1 MNDETSWL
9 HKVMEVVRDGFV
21 VIHDEDIILA
31 NSAFTDM
38 LGFEKEDLVDTPFV
52 ELVEP
57 MSRRRDQDMIEA
69 LVTGIDSTRFNTR
82 LLANNNEILHVEITP
97 IVIKL
102 EGAPAVIA
110 TIRNVSTQMELEA
123 AVSELENRFATLYDM
138 SPVAYFTLNRSGN
151 IEQVNAAAE
160 ELLGCEAVQIIG
172 KSLSEFLPDPEPRY
186 DPGADIVKEA
196 LRGRAV
202 RGLEIQMKRGD
213 GKIIWANISSSPLS
227 SGTEKL
233 SEIGLTAFDVTS
245 RRAVEARLRH
255 ESQRANLYM
264 EVMNSDLNMTNQNV
278 LFALEDLSISLDL
291 PDRLRGLLSETA
303 WSVRSAGRMI
313 ANMGVLISLGQAPPE
328 KVETRL
334 QPHFNKAVRE
344 ATRDFSWKTLD
355 IKSNIPKQSFDV
367 VGHAFMWYIFFNII
381 HYCASEDPNT
391 TVSLEITA
399 ASTEDGDMVRI
410 EFLDHSPGIPDDLKN
425 QIFRRDGDPE
435 AQLAGKGLG
444 LIVVDR
450 YIEHLGGRVWVEDRD
465 ASDPTKGNRFVL
477 LLPVW
482 KEELKIPP
490 IVFYKSEHCVF
501 CSPVLEFLTTILAEM
516 NISPSTIN
524 LINVDDPASGVAE
537 SDLPALPTINMGGKQ
552 IAGYVSEDDLR
563 AEITSMLLMSG

>member
-1 MNDETSWL
+1 
-9 HKVMEVVRDGFV
+9 MEVVRDGFV
-21 VIHDEDIILA
+21 VIQDEDIILT

-399 ASTEDGDMVRI
+399 TSTDDGDMVRI

-501 CSPVLEFLTTILAEM
+501 CGPVLEFLTTILAEM

-537 SDLPALPTINMGGKQ
+537 GDLPALPTIHMGSKQ

>member
-1 MNDETSWL
+1 
-9 HKVMEVVRDGFV
+9 MEVVRDGFV
-21 VIHDEDIILA
+21 VIQDEDIILT

-391 TVSLEITA
+391 TVNLEITA

-410 EFLDHSPGIPDDLKN
+410 EFLDHSPGIPDDFKD

-450 YIEHLGGRVWVEDRD
+450 YIENLGGRVWVEDRD
-465 ASDPTKGNRFVL
+465 PSDPTKGNRFVL

-501 CSPVLEFLTTILAEM
+501 CSPVLESLTSVLAEM

-537 SDLPALPTINMGGKQ
+537 GDLPALPTIHMGSKQ